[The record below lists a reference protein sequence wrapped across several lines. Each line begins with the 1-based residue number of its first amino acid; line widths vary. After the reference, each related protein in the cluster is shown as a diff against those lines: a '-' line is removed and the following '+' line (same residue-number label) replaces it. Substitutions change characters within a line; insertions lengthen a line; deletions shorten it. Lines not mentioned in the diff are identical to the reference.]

1 MIRKMVIRYILL
13 NKRLF
18 RKYSFLLILCLVPL
32 LVAGM
37 RLAAQEESGLM
48 RVALY
53 VEDDREELTAG
64 ILEKLADR
72 RGVLHFVRCHSE
84 QEARDMVAGLRAD
97 AAWIIPKDL
106 QGKLQTAVRNRRMEG
121 VVTVVEREDNV
132 FLAFTRE
139 ILCNALYPAFS
150 YMVYEDFVLQDMG
163 LSDVSAQ
170 ELRQA
175 YEKWLVEGSL
185 FRQVYLDGSSMEEE
199 DYNYLQA
206 PLRGML
212 AVWLALCGF
221 AASLYFME
229 DERKGLFDRIPI
241 SRRLWA
247 AYGTHGVVLL
257 DGVIVLLAACY
268 LAGVYTIWFRELICA
283 LAFACCVLAFCNLI
297 RLLCRIPE
305 RLGSCIM
312 VLVMAML
319 VLCPVFVS
327 VGNMRLLGH
336 LLPPFYY
343 LRSIHSDYY
352 LWGMAGY
359 TGILLALCK
368 ALQMWQARR
377 TQP

>member
-1 MIRKMVIRYILL
+1 MIRKMGIRYILL

-53 VEDDREELTAG
+53 VEDPGEELTAG

-72 RGVLHFVRCHSE
+72 RGVLHFIRCSSA
-84 QEARDMVAGLRAD
+84 QEARDMVAEFQAD
-97 AAWIIPKDL
+97 AAWIIPGDL
-106 QGKLQTAVRNRRMEG
+106 QEKLQNVARTRRMEG

-139 ILCNALYPAFS
+139 ILNNALYPAFS
-150 YMVYEDFVLQDMG
+150 YMVTEDFILQEVG
-163 LSDVSAQ
+163 LSDVPAR

-185 FRQVYLDGSSMEEE
+185 FQQVYLDGSYMEEE
-199 DYNYLQA
+199 EYNYLQA
-206 PLRGML
+206 PLRGLL

-229 DERKGLFDRIPI
+229 DERKGMFDRIPV

-247 AYGTHGVVLL
+247 AYGVHGVMLL
-257 DGVIVLLAACY
+257 DGVIVLLVACY
-268 LAGVYTIWFRELICA
+268 LAGVYTVWFRELICA
-283 LAFACCVLAFCNLI
+283 LVFAGCVLAFCNLI

-305 RLGSCIM
+305 RLGTCIM
-312 VLVMAML
+312 ILVLAML

-327 VGNMRLLGH
+327 VGNLRLLGH

-343 LRSIHSDYY
+343 LQSIHSDYY

-359 TGILLALCK
+359 TGILLVLCK
-368 ALQMWQARR
+368 ALQIWQGRR
-377 TQP
+377 AQP